1 MSRIGVD
8 ESGKGDY
15 FGPLVV
21 AACYVDE
28 DIENKLAGV
37 LESKRL
43 TDASAL
49 KWAEKIKSVAPYS
62 IHTLMPEK
70 YNAAYAKLK
79 NLNTMLAYGH
89 ARCIEDL
96 LDGREVDKVV
106 SDQFGDPKLLR
117 SLLHQRGC
125 KTNFVSMVRAESD
138 LAVAAAS
145 VIARAEFLLKLRE
158 LSEKFEIGLP
168 KGATTVIPTALKFVK
183 AYGAEKL
190 GEVAKTHFKT
200 TKKVLNQL

>member
-28 DIENKLAGV
+28 GIERKLAGV
-37 LESKRL
+37 LESKKL
-43 TDASAL
+43 TDESAL

-62 IHTLMPEK
+62 IQTLMPEK
-70 YNAAYAKLK
+70 YNAAHAQLK
-79 NLNTMLAYGH
+79 NLNVMLAYGH

-106 SDQFGDPKLLR
+106 SDQFADPKLLR
-117 SLLHQRGC
+117 SKLHEKGRQ
-125 KTNFVSMVRAESD
+125 TNFVSMVRAESD

-158 LSEKFEIGLP
+158 LSDKFAMDFP
-168 KGATTVIPTALKFVK
+168 KGATTVIPTALKFVR

-200 TKKVLNQL
+200 TKKVLDQL